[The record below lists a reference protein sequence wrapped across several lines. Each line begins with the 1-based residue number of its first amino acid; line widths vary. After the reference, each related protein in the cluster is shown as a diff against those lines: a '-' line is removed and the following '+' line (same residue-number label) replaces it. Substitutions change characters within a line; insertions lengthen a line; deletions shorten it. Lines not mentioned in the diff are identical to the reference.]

1 MPKKKRTRKQKIQTD
16 QRHIHPSVMASNE
29 PSQRGDSPSKQQK
42 HENTTTSGVS
52 FSLPASYANKHVS
65 QKATPSSQPTTIA
78 IATNE
83 YDYLGKDLKKT
94 LLLTIIIAIAEFLI
108 RFFYPI
114 S

>member
-16 QRHIHPSVMASNE
+16 QKHIHHSVMAPPE

-42 HENTTTSGVS
+42 HITTTSGVS
-52 FSLPASYANKHVS
+52 FSLPESYANKHTS
-65 QKATPSSQPTTIA
+65 QKATPSSQQTTIA

-83 YDYLGKDLKKT
+83 YDYLGKDLRKT
-94 LLLTIIIAIAEFLI
+94 VLLTITIVIIEFLI